1 MKKILLIE
9 DNDDVRNNTAE
20 ILELSNYKVITAAN
34 GKLGVEKAIEQQP
47 DLIICDIMMPVLDGY
62 GVLHAVHKNESI
74 KNTPFIFLSAKAERG
89 DFRKGMEL
97 GADDYITKPFNGTEL
112 LNAVESRLKKNELRK
127 QETMPGFETKQD
139 DTDAAFGN
147 DMLQQFTEGRNI
159 NKYKSKQIIYS
170 EGNHPNRLY
179 YVIKGKVKAY
189 KTNEDGKEL
198 VTDLYS
204 SGDFL
209 GHIALL
215 EETNYKDTAKA
226 LEATELAVIPRE
238 DFDDL
243 VNKNHQVMRK
253 FIQLLAKNISEKETH
268 LLGIAYNSL
277 RKKVAEA
284 LILLNNKYHENNN
297 EEFVIDLSRES
308 LASIAGTAKESLI
321 RTLSDFKN
329 ENLIDIKKDGSITI
343 LNQQKLTHLL
353 N

>member
-34 GKLGVEKAIEQQP
+34 GKTGVEKAVEHKP

-112 LNAVESRLKKNELRK
+112 LNAVESRLKKNELLK
-127 QETMPGFETKQD
+127 HEPLTANELLQGESN
-139 DTDAAFGN
+139 ASFGK
-147 DMLQQFTEGRNI
+147 DLLLQFTEGRNI

-179 YVIKGKVKAY
+179 YVLKGKVKAY

-204 SGDFL
+204 TGDFL

-215 EETNYKDTAKA
+215 EQTNYKDTAKA

-238 DFDDL
+238 DFDEL
-243 VNKNHQVMRK
+243 VGNNPQVMGK
-253 FIQLLAKNISEKETH
+253 FILLLAKNISEKETH

-284 LILLNNKYHENNN
+284 LILLNNKYCDKNN

-329 ENLIDIKKDGSITI
+329 EHLIEIKKDGSIII